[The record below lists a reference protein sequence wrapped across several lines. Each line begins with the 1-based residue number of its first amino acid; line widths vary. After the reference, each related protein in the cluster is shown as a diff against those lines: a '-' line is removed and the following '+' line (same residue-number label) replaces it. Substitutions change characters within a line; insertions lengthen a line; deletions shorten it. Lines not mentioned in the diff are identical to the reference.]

1 MLQYL
6 QYLLVFTTTRLEK
19 LVPDHEP
26 QAEIKMSNLV
36 SRLTEILNIYLVPHV
51 IPSAIKLLVQ
61 IFEFFTFK
69 LIKVLILHYN
79 YDVKSNIKYI

>member
-6 QYLLVFTTTRLEK
+6 QYLLVFSTTRLEK
-19 LVPDHEP
+19 LVPDYEP

-36 SRLTEILNIYLVPHV
+36 SCLTEILNIYLDPHV

-61 IFEFFTFK
+61 I
-69 LIKVLILHYN
+69 LIFHF
-79 YDVKSNIKYI
+79 